1 MHLNTANP
9 MRFIR
14 SSVSFKNLSI
24 TPTKSLDLVG
34 ACEKSQALIDY
45 PKCFEHYVTQECKNR
60 HRRA

>member
-45 PKCFEHYVTQECKNR
+45 PNIGYGYLTAERPRGF
-60 HRRA
+60 

>member
-45 PKCFEHYVTQECKNR
+45 PKCFEHYVT
-60 HRRA
+60 